1 MLDKPYKERAR
12 CVLAATLS
20 LRWAR
25 LGAHRLGPL
34 LAIGVVLWQWRDAMA
49 TPDVGAPLGVWALGV
64 TLATLLGRE
73 LAVWTAR
80 TTGSRRSWMGLPSAI
95 SVFAIVVAL
104 AVSGYRLGWDA
115 PSILAASAVTAVAF
129 SVGIALGIAG
139 VRLTRLEFV
148 LLVGVLA
155 LWIALD
161 ATYLSR
167 QTHLYDLQVYLG
179 SAARWLSGGSP
190 YLTGPLTRLPA
201 HAADDY
207 FLYPPPLLPI
217 FGLVSKLPS
226 AAISIAWVSLLVG
239 SGIAAFRAMGL
250 NWAWCIA
257 LILFPPLVKGV
268 ESGNIVNLTFLL
280 FIVGAK
286 RGEALVVNG
295 LFKVQSGL
303 PALWLLR
310 ERRWRASAGGLG
322 ALAIIAI
329 VTLPLVGVGAWQAW
343 LDSLGYRAVSQT
355 QVPIL
360 FGASLAKG
368 LPGWAFVALSVG
380 AVSAA
385 LLLLRGRRSLAG
397 LGLASVVASPSLW
410 LHGFVFAIPAVLDLE
425 SSALVWAVLGVSGF
439 AYGAWSMIVIG
450 ALALLAAQRPRPDD
464 ALHPLAGKT
473 GLGTA

>member
-1 MLDKPYKERAR
+1 MIEKLRRTSAR
-12 CVLAATLS
+12 KLLAATLS
-20 LRWAR
+20 LRWAS
-25 LGAHRLGPL
+25 LGGRRLGPL
-34 LAIGVVLWQWRDAMA
+34 LAIGAVLWQWRDAMA

-73 LAVWTAR
+73 LAVWT
-80 TTGSRRSWMGLPSAI
+80 SRNPGGWRSWIGPPSAFAVI
-95 SVFAIVVAL
+95 AIAGALSVV
-104 AVSGYRLGWDA
+104 GYWLGWDTR
-115 PSILAASAVTAVAF
+115 SMLAASAVTAVAF
-129 SVGIALGIAG
+129 SVGIALGIARL
-139 VRLTRLEFV
+139 RLTRLEFV

-161 ATYLSR
+161 VTYVSR

-190 YLTGPLTRLPA
+190 YLTAPLTRLPA

-217 FGLVSKLPS
+217 FGLLSKLPS
-226 AAISIAWVSLLVG
+226 AAVSIAWVGLLVG
-239 SGIAAFRAMGL
+239 SVIAAFRAMGL
-250 NWAWCIA
+250 SWAWCVA

-280 FIVGAK
+280 FVVGAY
-286 RGEALVVNG
+286 RGEALIVSG

-310 ERRWRASAGGLG
+310 ERRWRAIAGGLG
-322 ALAIIAI
+322 ALAVVAI
-329 VTLPLVGVGAWQAW
+329 VTLPLVGAGTWTAW
-343 LDSLGYRAVSQT
+343 LDSLGYRAISQT

-368 LPGWAFVALSVG
+368 LPGWGFVALSIVAVG
-380 AVSAA
+380 AA
-385 LLLLRGRRSLAG
+385 LLLVSGRRSLAG
-397 LGLASVVASPSLW
+397 LGLASIVASPSLW

-425 SSALVWAVLGVSGF
+425 SSALVWAVLGVAGF
-439 AYGAWSMIVIG
+439 GFGAWWMIVIG
-450 ALALLAAQRPRPDD
+450 ALALLAAQRPPPDD
-464 ALHPLAGKT
+464 ALHPLAGKI
-473 GLGTA
+473 GLGSA